1 MGSCC
6 AKPIT
11 RIIKVGNSEAGI
23 LGLEEMFRNAQTS
36 GKTSDEELKSELLAL
51 AKDYGNYIATGMEQ
65 TYKDAFLREYQ
76 AFCKQ
81 REGSSDLER
90 KTSR

>member
-6 AKPIT
+6 VNPIT
-11 RIIKVGNSEAGI
+11 RIIRVGNSEAGI

-51 AKDYGNYIATGMEQ
+51 AKDYGNYIAPSVEQ
-65 TYKDAFLREYQ
+65 TYKDAFLREYRT
-76 AFCKQ
+76 FWKK
-81 REGSSDLER
+81 RE
-90 KTSR
+90 

>member
-11 RIIKVGNSEAGI
+11 RIIKVGNSDAGI

-51 AKDYGNYIATGMEQ
+51 AKDYGNYIAASMEQ
-65 TYKDAFLREYQ
+65 TYKEAFLREYR
-76 AFCKQ
+76 AFCKK
-81 REGSSDLER
+81 RE
-90 KTSR
+90 